1 MKDPMTTYRKPLS
14 GFRKSTAKDACWGKT
29 IYLICNQTTRSIT
42 LHKMTIEKLGL
53 KQVAPKIGMR
63 ATDHDE
69 YLEEVNAERL
79 RQMKV
84 IAVEGKYLVEIEK

>member
-1 MKDPMTTYRKPLS
+1 
-14 GFRKSTAKDACWGKT
+14 
-29 IYLICNQTTRSIT
+29 
-42 LHKMTIEKLGL
+42 MTIDKLGL

-84 IAVEGKYLVEIEK
+84 IAGEGKYLVENEK